1 MLRKSDGEEHL
12 RAQPAPAWRP
22 RGWHPAP
29 HMTTPAA
36 AGLTMP
42 PEWAP
47 HERTLMAWPCRR
59 ELWDGQMAAAKA
71 ESAGVANAIAAF
83 EPVTMVA
90 GSPADAAQA
99 RAACGAGVEI
109 VELPIDDSW
118 LRDSGPIFVVDDPA
132 APTTRTGVHFGFNA
146 WGDKFE
152 GYANDQAIGARLAE
166 YVGAAVVEAPL
177 VLEGGSIA
185 VDGAGVLLT
194 TEQCLLHP
202 NRNPGL
208 GRDQIERHLQ
218 EQLGVSQVV
227 WLGQGLVED
236 RDTDGHV
243 DLIAAFTK
251 PGTVLLQRAAADNP
265 NHDNLAANREIA
277 VAAGL
282 EVLDFDPLAYAE
294 VDGEPVVAS
303 YMNFYVG
310 DRFVVVP
317 IAGQPELDAEALAR
331 IGEAYDG
338 TKEIIGVPGVIH
350 AFGGG
355 GPHCITQQVPALTGE
370 RALTVR

>member
-1 MLRKSDGEEHL
+1 
-12 RAQPAPAWRP
+12 
-22 RGWHPAP
+22 
-29 HMTTPAA
+29 MTTPAA

-47 HERTLMAWPCRR
+47 HERTFMAWPCRR
-59 ELWDGQMAAAKA
+59 ELWGGQLAAAKV

-90 GSPADAAQA
+90 GTTADAAEA
-99 RAACGAGVEI
+99 RAALDGAVEI
-109 VELPIDDSW
+109 LELPVDDSW

-132 APTTRTGVHFGFNA
+132 APTTRVGVHFGFNA

-152 GYANDQAIGARLAE
+152 GYANDQAIGGLLARH
-166 YVGAAVVEAPL
+166 VGADVAVAPL
-177 VLEGGSIA
+177 ILEGGSIA
-185 VDGAGVLLT
+185 VDGTGVLLT

-202 NRNPGL
+202 NRNPTL
-208 GRDQIERHLQ
+208 SREQIERHLQ
-218 EQLGVSQVV
+218 DHLGVTQVV

-236 RDTDGHV
+236 KDTDGHV
-243 DLIAAFTK
+243 DLIAAFTR
-251 PGTVLLQRAAADNP
+251 PGTVLLQRAAPGNP
-265 NHDNLAANREIA
+265 NHEAMAANREIA

-282 EVLDFDPLAYAE
+282 EVIDFDPLAYAE
-294 VDGEPVVAS
+294 VEGEQVVAS

-317 IAGQPELDAEALAR
+317 IAGQPDLDAEALAR
-331 IGEAYDG
+331 IADAYEG
-338 TKEIIGVPGVIH
+338 AKEVVGVPGVVH

-355 GPHCITQQVPALTGE
+355 GPHCITQQVPALSPRG
-370 RALTVR
+370 R